1 MYQLNIL
8 NFFNRL
14 AVGTLV
20 VGAGP
25 AELEEDVGGEL
36 VGPDGGILDDT
47 DDWGEL
53 PTDVSDG
60 LGELGE
66 TDDWGE
72 LLIDG
77 CEELE
82 GDMLDD
88 NDDWGELPID
98 VSDGLG
104 ELDGDML
111 DDTDDWGEQY
121 CQLPL

>member
-1 MYQLNIL
+1 MNIL
-8 NFFNRL
+8 NLFNRL
-14 AVGTLV
+14 NIGAFVVGT
-20 VGAGP
+20 
-25 AELEEDVGGEL
+25 E
-36 VGPDGGILDDT
+36 PDGGILD
-47 DDWGEL
+47 
-53 PTDVSDG
+53 
-60 LGELGE
+60 E

-77 CEELE
+77 CEELD

-104 ELDGDML
+104 ELVGDML

>member
-1 MYQLNIL
+1 M
-8 NFFNRL
+8 FNRL
-14 AVGTLV
+14 AIGTLV

-25 AELEEDVGGEL
+25 VELEGPGEDVGGEL
-36 VGPDGGILDDT
+36 DGPDGGILDDT

-53 PTDVSDG
+53 LIDVSDG
-60 LGELGE
+60 CGE
-66 TDDWGE
+66 DDGP
-72 LLIDG
+72 D
-77 CEELE
+77 

-88 NDDWGELPID
+88 GDDCGELPID

-111 DDTDDWGEQY
+111 DDTDDWGELPMLASEEEPELPSQY